1 LRLSLWS
8 VSPTGVTGTRGWAL
22 VSHPRY
28 HKVIRS
34 FERRDP
40 GVTHSGGENGTYRL
54 RGVEKRDLYSKEHD
68 ISSSGVRG
76 VRRGGL

>member
-1 LRLSLWS
+1 VER
-8 VSPTGVTGTRGWAL
+8 VPYRCEGDKGVGL

-34 FERRDP
+34 FERPDP